1 LHVLIGDD
9 LVNELFVPILRV
21 SERELWPVGGA
32 DALQFAQGGGD
43 LNRPGFDGG
52 SGVLISA

>member
-1 LHVLIGDD
+1 VLIGDD

-32 DALQFAQGGGD
+32 DALQFAQGG
-43 LNRPGFDGG
+43 
-52 SGVLISA
+52 